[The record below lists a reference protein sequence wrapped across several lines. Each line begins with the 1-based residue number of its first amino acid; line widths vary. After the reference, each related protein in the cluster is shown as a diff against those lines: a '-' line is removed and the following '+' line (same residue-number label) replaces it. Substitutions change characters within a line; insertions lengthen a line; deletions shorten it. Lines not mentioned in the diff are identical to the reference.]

1 MIYEQRGEAKIRY
14 KQLDTTGMNLLTGQV
29 ILQKFLGGNFVIVSF
44 VYCHCHRL
52 DDTKESEDE
61 VRDDPQYEAND
72 GP

>member
-1 MIYEQRGEAKIRY
+1 
-14 KQLDTTGMNLLTGQV
+14 MNLLTGQV
-29 ILQKFLGGNFVIVSF
+29 ILQKFSGGNFVIVFF
-44 VYCHCHRL
+44 VYCHWHRL